1 MTHAITTHI
10 LCEKQSPHRWLL
22 SSVLSLII
30 TIIYGIPIIV
40 LIYLILPLVLGPE
53 SPDKLGVVL
62 PHEHLLLDFRKAKI
76 RPQYLPQDAIRDLSL
91 EMNNLGK
98 IRQYL

>member
-1 MTHAITTHI
+1 MASDVKSKVLTGLYSQHYN
-10 LCEKQSPHRWLL
+10 
-22 SSVLSLII
+22 SVLSLII
-30 TIIYGIPIIV
+30 TIIYSIPIIF
-40 LIYLILPLVLGPE
+40 LILPLVLGPE

-62 PHEHLLLDFRKAKI
+62 PHEHLLLDFRKAEI

-98 IRQYL
+98 IRQYP

>member
-1 MTHAITTHI
+1 MASDVKSKVLTGLYCQHYN
-10 LCEKQSPHRWLL
+10 
-22 SSVLSLII
+22 SVLSLII
-30 TIIYGIPIIV
+30 TIIYSITIIF
-40 LIYLILPLVLGPE
+40 LILLLVLGPE

-62 PHEHLLLDFRKAKI
+62 PHEHLLLDFRKAEI

-98 IRQYL
+98 IRQYP